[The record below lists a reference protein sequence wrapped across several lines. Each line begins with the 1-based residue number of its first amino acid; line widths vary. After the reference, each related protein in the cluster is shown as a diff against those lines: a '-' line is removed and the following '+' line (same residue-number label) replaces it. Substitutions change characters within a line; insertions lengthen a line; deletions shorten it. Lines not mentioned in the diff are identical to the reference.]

1 MSALECRHYSGLK
14 KALTVGTERV
24 VQTIGKADVF
34 NKDPE
39 IHISLPDTLKQVKTV
54 LQAVGMGQ

>member
-1 MSALECRHYSGLK
+1 MR

-24 VQTIGKADVF
+24 VQTIGKADGF

-39 IHISLPDTLKQVKTV
+39 VHISLPDTLKQVKTV

>member
-1 MSALECRHYSGLK
+1 M

-24 VQTIGKADVF
+24 VQTIGEADGF

-39 IHISLPDTLKQVKTV
+39 IHISLPDTLKQVKTA